1 MNKPLLSICIP
12 TYNRAPYLKELLDSI
27 VCQFN
32 DPEIYNQVEVII
44 SDNAS
49 EDNTTEMVAE
59 YQRKYKNIRYSR
71 NYENL
76 GAVKNGLILF
86 ELQIGKYIWLIGDD
100 DAVSSDSIKYLISKI
115 EKNNYSA
122 VLMNFDQGEYDNLK
136 IKPYTNSLHLKE
148 DKEYADYRD
157 FFKGEDFKNFHGINF
172 LSALVYNSAL
182 LKENTDRFGEFFD
195 TCYLQSHIFL
205 ILGTNGNI
213 LRIAKPL
220 VIWRAFSGGGKRRYD
235 EWVRNDE
242 QIKHDFNGFIEHA
255 RRLGYI
261 FDESKRLKLNSI
273 NVPKKLILG
282 FLKKF
287 KLLKYVK
294 AIRRIPRLVKYYIS
308 GYSKNK

>member
-12 TYNRAPYLKELLDSI
+12 TYNRASYLKELLDSI
-27 VCQFN
+27 VCQF
-32 DPEIYNQVEVII
+32 DDQEIYNQVEVII

-59 YQRKYKNIRYSR
+59 YQKKYGNIRYSR
-71 NYENL
+71 NKENL
-76 GAVKNGLILF
+76 GAVKNALILF

-100 DAVSSDSIKYLISKI
+100 DAVAPNSIKYLISRI
-115 EKNNYSA
+115 EKKNYST
-122 VLMNFDQGEYDNLK
+122 VLINFDQGEYNNLK

-148 DKEYADYRD
+148 DKEYVDYND

-182 LKENTDRFGEFFD
+182 LKENSDKFGEFFD

-220 VIWRAFSGGGKRRYD
+220 VIWRAFSGEGRRYD
-235 EWVRNDE
+235 KWVRNDE
-242 QIKHDFNGFIEHA
+242 QIKHDFNSFIEHA

-261 FDESKRLKLNSI
+261 FDESRRLKLNSI
-273 NVPKKLILG
+273 SLPKKFILE
-282 FLKKF
+282 FLKRF

-294 AIRRIPRLVKYYIS
+294 AIRRILRLVKYNIS
-308 GYSKNK
+308 RYSNNK